1 MADIKFILEKD
12 ELARQIHF
20 ILREL
25 YPDINI
31 DPKLVHGLVVETA
44 PGGAGFRFDSALF
57 AEKANLDK
65 KQLTAGLYRE
75 LGVEFEKN
83 WHDKSYFEI
92 KQVGDS
98 IEFRLLNRKENDK
111 R

>member
-1 MADIKFILEKD
+1 MAKIKFKLEKD
-12 ELARQIHF
+12 EVARQIHF

-25 YPDINI
+25 YPDLSI
-31 DPKLVHGLVVETA
+31 DPQLVHELVVETV
-44 PGGAGFRFDSALF
+44 PEGAGFRFETARF
-57 AEKANLDK
+57 AERTGLEK
-65 KQLTAGLYRE
+65 KHLAAGLYRE

-92 KQVGDS
+92 KMVGES
-98 IEFRLLNRKENDK
+98 IDFQLLNWKKDDK

>member
-12 ELARQIHF
+12 DLARQIHF

-25 YPDINI
+25 YPGVRI
-31 DPKLVHGLVVETA
+31 DSGLVHELVVETA
-44 PGGAGFRFDSALF
+44 PGGAAFRFNTAAF
-57 AEKANLDK
+57 AEKAGLDK
-65 KQLTAGLYRE
+65 KQLMAGLYRE

-92 KQVGDS
+92 KQMGDS
-98 IEFRLLNRKENDK
+98 IEFGLLNRK
-111 R
+111 